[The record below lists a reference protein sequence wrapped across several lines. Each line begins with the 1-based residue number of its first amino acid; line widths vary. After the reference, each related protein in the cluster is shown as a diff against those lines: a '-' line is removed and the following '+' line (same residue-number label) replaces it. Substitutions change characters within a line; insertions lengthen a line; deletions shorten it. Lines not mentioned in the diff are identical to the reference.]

1 MLKIIMLLMVTCLAF
16 GEDIVDHVTRIRE
29 KHTIWGQVFTI
40 SLAHSFSNYSLD
52 SSVDVDVLRQSLNT
66 GVDINITYDIQLIG
80 KHYWV
85 ITKASL
91 IPIPKPVQAPA
102 PAPKPVPATAP
113 VPVNVEK

>member
-1 MLKIIMLLMVTCLAF
+1 MLTCLAF

-52 SSVDVDVLRQSLNT
+52 SSVDIKVLRQSLNT
-66 GVDINITYDIQLIG
+66 GEDINITYDIQLIG
-80 KHYWV
+80 KHYWL

-91 IPIPKPVQAPA
+91 IPVPKLVQA
-102 PAPKPVPATAP
+102 PAPKPVPATAAA
-113 VPVNVEK
+113 PVNVEK